1 MGTQVPV
8 INPHPQEYVIKKN
21 TYCTVPENNFTKFN
35 AAANNAVNLSLI
47 ASFV

>member
-1 MGTQVPV
+1 MLFK
-8 INPHPQEYVIKKN
+8 NKKKKI

-35 AAANNAVNLSLI
+35 AAANNAVNLGVF